1 MVVQEKILLKDVSDH
16 SKVRLIKVDAGQA
29 LKARLA
35 AMGLLP
41 GVEFTVVNNGHPGPL
56 VIDLK
61 GSRIVL
67 GRGMAGKIFVKAV
80 CGERIVN
87 E

>member
-1 MVVQEKILLKDVSDH
+1 MGHERIFLKDAGNEKSVRLLK
-16 SKVRLIKVDAGQA
+16 IEAGQA

-41 GVEFTVVNNGHPGPL
+41 GTQFRIINNGHPGPF

-67 GRGMAGKIFVKAV
+67 GRGMAGKVVVKPLESQGV
-80 CGERIVN
+80 
-87 E
+87 

>member
-1 MVVQEKILLKDVSDH
+1 MIVQERILLKDIVSNLQVKLVKID
-16 SKVRLIKVDAGQA
+16 SGQA

-41 GVEFTVVNNGHPGPL
+41 GVQFRVINNGHPGPL
-56 VIDLK
+56 LIDLK

-67 GRGMAGKIFVKAV
+67 GRGMAGKISVKQLDNKK
-80 CGERIVN
+80 I
-87 E
+87 

>member
-1 MVVQEKILLKDVSDH
+1 MTAQERIFLKDAVDNL
-16 SKVRLIKVDAGQA
+16 KVRLLKIEAGQA

-41 GVEFTVVNNGHPGPL
+41 GVQFKIINNGHPGPF
-56 VIDLK
+56 VIDFK

-67 GRGMAGKIFVKAV
+67 GRGMAGKVVVKPL
-80 CGERIVN
+80 ES
-87 E
+87 

>member
-1 MVVQEKILLKDVSDH
+1 MSAATQQQISFRKTAKGA
-16 SKVRLIKVDAGQA
+16 KVRLIKIDAVRT

-41 GVEFTVVNNGHPGPL
+41 GVKFVVINNGFPGPS
-56 VIDLK
+56 IINLK

-67 GRGMAGKIFVKAV
+67 GRGIAAKIFVRLI
-80 CGERIVN
+80 E

>member
-1 MVVQEKILLKDVSDH
+1 MNIQEHILLKDIISGSNV
-16 SKVRLIKVDAGQA
+16 KLLKIEAGQA

-41 GVEFTVVNNGHPGPL
+41 GVQFKIINNGHPGPL

-67 GRGMAGKIFVKAV
+67 GRGMAGKIVVRPA
-80 CGERIVN
+80 GS
-87 E
+87 

>member
-1 MVVQEKILLKDVSDH
+1 MTVQERILLKDTASDLMV
-16 SKVRLIKVDAGQA
+16 KLVKIDAGQA

-41 GVEFTVVNNGHPGPL
+41 GAEFKIINNGHPGPI
-56 VIDLK
+56 VIDFK

-67 GRGMAGKIFVKAV
+67 GRGMAGKIFVRPMEK
-80 CGERIVN
+80 
-87 E
+87 

>member
-1 MVVQEKILLKDVSDH
+1 MKLQEHILLKDTVNGANV
-16 SKVRLIKVDAGQA
+16 KLLKIEAGQA

-41 GVEFTVVNNGHPGPL
+41 GVQFKIINNSHPGPF

-61 GSRIVL
+61 GSRIML
-67 GRGMAGKIFVKAV
+67 GRGMAGKLIVKPSE
-80 CGERIVN
+80 G
-87 E
+87 